1 MLLFGLLLVA
11 GVDAQEYGALLHT
24 LLLVGLKLVLQF
36 AAESS
41 MLRVVVADER
51 ETSSMTLLSQAA
63 AVAFAAVLGV
73 MTPAS
78 SVMAQRVANDRA
90 SEDGGIMGL
99 STWTFYMAVAV
110 GCQSAAVHFQMKER
124 DLSSTARAKA
134 QGVSSAAGMLLAVIV
149 TAWEGAWLR
158 CILDVAA
165 CAVILYVLTA
175 RWRNAGGPSEANSD
189 GEGYLDTYRSSVA
202 GSSDKSG
209 MLSGAM
215 HVLGVLWSKRASR
228 QLLLFLSANI
238 AFMFVELG
246 VGLYTNSLGL
256 MGDAGH
262 MLFDNGA
269 LVIGLAAS
277 YIGQLPP
284 DAKFTYGYGRVE
296 VLSGFLNSLLLLVV
310 SFHLLTEAASRFMDP
325 PEVSTDHLLLTSTV
339 GLLVNLV
346 GLFCFHDHVHGHG
359 HSHGGD
365 AGHSGVCG
373 SGHGHSHGNSP
384 HQSHGEDASEGGGHG
399 ENSNMYGVYLHVL
412 ADTLGSVGVIISSV
426 LIEMYEWHVA
436 DSASSALI
444 SLLILGSTLPL
455 LRDTARQLLQGAPQ
469 ELEGKVNAALRDV
482 QTQVLGVERIAQ
494 WNIWRHA
501 GDVSVATLHLEVA
514 SLADEQQVLQQTR
527 AIFQRH
533 ARLNKFLS
541 CSQMF
546 MLRRTINFP
555 AMQSKKTDDRLYL
568 RSLSDASSSPLLVD
582 TRASQSLQPIHLP
595 AKLRGRIERA
605 QRRANAAKDGVSI
618 FATDSK
624 NSMASSP
631 AAAVNGRSST
641 APVADGAVALTLGDT
656 EERSRA
662 STAMGNP
669 GLNVSA
675 EKMHLPD
682 VVLSHKMRDFE
693 ARANTGG
700 IAALLPAEPADR
712 TLQKLPLEDRERVML
727 VMQSKI
733 RQIASDVEAN
743 FARIAKT
750 LDANGIFD
758 ASANI
763 QRAQTLCLVDLQRR
777 CKLDRLRDEA
787 MREIL
792 QLLTAGNGMNNKI
805 SNTINGNSA
814 EADMEHARVLDPV
827 DDSPVDAIVEETEEY
842 SESKDRFDA
851 EGHDHGDG
859 EDNHEDDEEGEDEI
873 EGGDDD
879 LESIDSG
886 HPPFS
891 ARSSISM
898 SSVKQ
903 RVSNG
908 NKKRGKK
915 RVPTV
920 GLRRSS
926 RGSSRSLHAGTA
938 LPGNALPLHARLE
951 VVWRVL
957 QFPFSHKLAMS
968 ERLSSLQD
976 ADAFLSAL
984 EHWERVT
991 PLVAIRQ
998 RMKLALSGFAE
1009 RGKLQE
1015 NEWLTPSE
1023 FALIHDHFDAV
1034 TLQTQKL
1041 AHELKVNTGEE
1052 LQFQGYP
1059 YPRRV

>member
-51 ETSSMTLLSQAA
+51 ETPSMTLLSQAA

-124 DLSSTARAKA
+124 DLSSTTRAKA

-175 RWRNAGGPSEANSD
+175 RWRDAGGPSEANSD

-359 HSHGGD
+359 HSHDGD

-455 LRDTARQLLQGAPQ
+455 LRNTARQLLQGAPQ
-469 ELEGKVNAALRDV
+469 ELEGKVNAALRD
-482 QTQVLGVERIAQ
+482 
-494 WNIWRHA
+494 
-501 GDVSVATLHLEVA
+501 
-514 SLADEQQVLQQTR
+514 
-527 AIFQRH
+527 
-533 ARLNKFLS
+533 

-595 AKLRGRIERA
+595 VKLRGRIERA

-618 FATDSK
+618 FATGSK
-624 NSMASSP
+624 NSMAPSP

-641 APVADGAVALTLGDT
+641 APAADGAVALTLGDT

-787 MREIL
+787 MRE
-792 QLLTAGNGMNNKI
+792 LLTAGNGTNNKI

-859 EDNHEDDEEGEDEI
+859 EDNNEDDEEGEDEI

-908 NKKRGKK
+908 NRKRGKK

-951 VVWRVL
+951 VVWHVL

-1023 FALIHDHFDAV
+1023 FALVSTLPQPSITSATEATADTTHPKASSCQLDTMSVSAFIDWIHDHFDAV
-1034 TLQTQKL
+1034 TLQMQKL

>member
-469 ELEGKVNAALRDV
+469 ELEGKVNAALRD
-482 QTQVLGVERIAQ
+482 
-494 WNIWRHA
+494 
-501 GDVSVATLHLEVA
+501 
-514 SLADEQQVLQQTR
+514 
-527 AIFQRH
+527 
-533 ARLNKFLS
+533 